1 MIYIFFK
8 SGRCEKS
15 KWTPLRNTVM
25 AIFELEY
32 KLCSV
37 FTFVQYL
44 MLSTAYLSKGH
55 FMPSNSTVFENI
67 MDKKYLFLRQTAQ
80 EILEWEY

>member
-1 MIYIFFK
+1 
-8 SGRCEKS
+8 
-15 KWTPLRNTVM
+15 M

-44 MLSTAYLSKGH
+44 MSSTAYLSKGH